1 MALRAMAFQPSYLR
15 LSESEFEARVAALHE
30 LLKSCTLCARRCRVD
45 RTKGEKGFCRSGM
58 EPLVSSFFPHFGEED
73 PLRGSHGSGT
83 IFLANCNLR
92 CIYCQNWELSHL
104 GEGEPLT
111 TEELARAMLHLQRL
125 GCHNINFVTP
135 THFAPQLIEAV
146 RLAAEKGLSL
156 PIVWN
161 CGGYESVEALKL
173 LEGIVDIYMPDIK
186 YGQEDPARRYS
197 AAPDYF
203 EVAKA
208 AVREMHRQVGDLQ
221 IEGGLA
227 KRGLLIRH
235 LVLPNGL
242 AGSKEVLEFVA
253 SLSLE
258 SYINIMD
265 QYHPC
270 YKASDYPELSRR
282 ITQEEYDEVVKLAW
296 SLGLRR
302 GFPERRHILR

>member
-1 MALRAMAFQPSYLR
+1 MTTTRPSYLN
-15 LSESEFEARVAALHE
+15 LSPKEFEGRVAE
-30 LLKSCTLCARRCRVD
+30 LYKLLESCTLCARRCKVD
-45 RTKGEKGFCRSGM
+45 RTRGEKGFCRSGM
-58 EPLVSSFFPHFGEED
+58 ELLVSSFFPHFGEED

-83 IFLANCNLR
+83 VFLANCNLR

-104 GEGEPLT
+104 GQGEPMT
-111 TEELARAMLHLQRL
+111 PEELARAMLHLQRL

-146 RLAAEKGLSL
+146 RLAAQQGLRL

-186 YGQEDPARRYS
+186 YGTEPPARKYS

-208 AVREMHRQVGDLQ
+208 AVREMHRQVGDLV

-227 KRGLLIRH
+227 VRGLLIRH

-242 AGSKEVLEFVA
+242 AGSREVLEFIA
-253 SLSLE
+253 QLSRE
-258 SYINIMD
+258 SYVNIMD

-270 YKASDYPELSRR
+270 YKAFDYPELARR
-282 ITQEEYDEVVKLAW
+282 ITPEEYEEVIKLAW
-296 SLGLRR
+296 DLGLRR
-302 GFPERRHILR
+302 GFPERRYIFRLR

>member
-1 MALRAMAFQPSYLR
+1 MAFQPSYLR
-15 LSESEFEARVAALHE
+15 LSKSEFEARVAALHE
-30 LLKSCTLCARRCRVD
+30 LLGSCALCARRCGVD

-83 IFLANCNLR
+83 VFLAQCNLR

-161 CGGYESVEALKL
+161 CGGYESVEVLRL

-186 YGQEDPARRYS
+186 YGQEDPARKYS

-221 IEGGLA
+221 VEGGLA
-227 KRGLLIRH
+227 VRGLLIRH

-242 AGSKEVLEFVA
+242 AGSREVLEFIA
-253 SLSLE
+253 QLSRE
-258 SYINIMD
+258 SYVNIMD

-270 YKASDYPELSRR
+270 YKAHDYPELARR
-282 ITQEEYDEVVKLAW
+282 ITRAEYDEVIALAE
-296 SLGLRR
+296 SLGLSR
-302 GFPERRHILR
+302 GFPRRPA

>member
-1 MALRAMAFQPSYLR
+1 MAFRPSYLN
-15 LSESEFEARVAALHE
+15 LSPGEFEARVAE
-30 LLKSCTLCARRCRVD
+30 LYKLLESCTLCARRCKVD

-83 IFLANCNLR
+83 VFLANCNLR

-104 GEGEPLT
+104 GEGEPMSPA
-111 TEELARAMLHLQRL
+111 ELARAMLHLQRL

-146 RLAAEKGLSL
+146 RLAAQQGLRL

-161 CGGYESVEALKL
+161 CGGYESVEALRL

-186 YGQEDPARRYS
+186 YGTEPPARKYS

-203 EVAKA
+203 EVACA
-208 AVREMHRQVGDLQ
+208 AVREMHRQVGDLV
-221 IEGGLA
+221 IEDGLA
-227 KRGLLIRH
+227 VRGLLIRH

-242 AGSKEVLEFVA
+242 AGSKEVLEFIA
-253 SLSLE
+253 SLSRD
-258 SYINIMD
+258 SYVNIMD
-265 QYHPC
+265 QYRPC
-270 YKASDYPELSRR
+270 YKAFDYPELARG
-282 ITQEEYDEVVKLAW
+282 ITLQEYEEVVKLAW

-302 GFPERRHILR
+302 GFPERRHILIR

>member
-1 MALRAMAFQPSYLR
+1 MTTTRPSYLN
-15 LSESEFEARVAALHE
+15 LSPKEFEGRVAE
-30 LLKSCTLCARRCRVD
+30 LYKLLESCTLCARRCKVD
-45 RTKGEKGFCRSGM
+45 RTRGEKGFCRSGM
-58 EPLVSSFFPHFGEED
+58 ELLVSSFFPHFGEED

-83 IFLANCNLR
+83 VFLANCNLR

-104 GEGEPLT
+104 GQGEPMT
-111 TEELARAMLHLQRL
+111 PEELARAMLHLQRL

-146 RLAAEKGLSL
+146 RLAAQQGLRL

-186 YGQEDPARRYS
+186 YGTEPPAKKYS

-208 AVREMHRQVGDLQ
+208 AVQEMHRQVGDLV

-227 KRGLLIRH
+227 VRGLLIRH

-242 AGSKEVLEFVA
+242 AGSREVLEFIA
-253 SLSLE
+253 QLSRE
-258 SYINIMD
+258 SYVNIMD

-270 YKASDYPELSRR
+270 YKAFDYPELARR
-282 ITQEEYDEVVKLAW
+282 ITPEEYEEVVKLAW
-296 SLGLRR
+296 DLGLRR
-302 GFPERRHILR
+302 GFPERRYIFWLR